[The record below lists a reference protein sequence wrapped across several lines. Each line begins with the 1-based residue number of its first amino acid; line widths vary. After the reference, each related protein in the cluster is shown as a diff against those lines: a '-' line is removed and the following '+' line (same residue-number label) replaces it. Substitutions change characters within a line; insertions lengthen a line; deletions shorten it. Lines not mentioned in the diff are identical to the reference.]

1 MQQPYHNLTLL
12 FGASIVQYVS
22 LQPGQGSSAN
32 RVPRGIDRH
41 DSGKEGERSYQNKC
55 RIDVVRRREMY
66 VEHIAREAADH
77 LTDRIHVSDKLPLP
91 VQKELAKV
99 GRDSQHELKSSRTLT
114 QTQLR

>member
-1 MQQPYHNLTLL
+1 LFNTFRYNLGKVHRLIESHEALT
-12 FGASIVQYVS
+12 GTTR
-22 LQPGQGSSAN
+22 GKKGSDLIKISA
-32 RVPRGIDRH
+32 VLMLCAAG
-41 DSGKEGERSYQNKC
+41 
-55 RIDVVRRREMY
+55 EMY